1 MVLRLL
7 APIMPYVTEEV
18 WSWWKD
24 GSIHRASWPTAD
36 EAASGGDPAL
46 LADIAAALAEI
57 RGAKSRAKVSMKT
70 EVAHAKVYGRADSLV
85 RLQSVASDLCAVGRI
100 SGDVS
105 WIEADGLVA
114 IDVTLAT
121 AS

>member
-1 MVLRLL
+1 VVLRLL

-18 WSWWKD
+18 WSWWKG

-36 EAASGGDPAL
+36 EAASDGDPAL

-70 EVAHAKVYGRADSLV
+70 QVAHAKVYGPATALA

-100 SGDVS
+100 TGEVS
-105 WIEADGLVA
+105 WIEAEGPIAV
-114 IDVTLAT
+114 DVTLAIG
-121 AS
+121 